1 MVMLKVSSSAKSFC
15 NFFLAIFRSPSV
27 IVRSNT
33 WRPGRRGGY
42 RRFSPLALRP
52 AVSGGLPLHLFSRG
66 SPRRDISAPSAL
78 LHKAEDPVPDLPDAE
93 RFHGPLTASADPHA
107 AAKTTS

>member
-1 MVMLKVSSSAKSFC
+1 MA
-15 NFFLAIFRSPSV
+15 AGRA
-27 IVRSNT
+27 
-33 WRPGRRGGY
+33 WRL